1 MDYDVIILGGG
12 IVGCAVAYELSKYNL
27 NIALI
32 EKDFDIADDIS
43 FINTSIVYDGAEA
56 KDDRMAKLEQE
67 GNKLFDDICDKFNIP
82 FRRVPSLT
90 IAADEEDLKFI
101 EEIKNR
107 ADKIGIKG
115 VDIIDE
121 KSIKDMH
128 FEFPKKIKK
137 ALYNK
142 NTALVSP
149 YDLAISY
156 GEVAYDN
163 GVNFKMEEAVIDVQ
177 RMSKGLRVITNKSK
191 FTCRMV
197 VNTISTEGYG
207 INNNK
212 NVQSDNLIKKLTYIS
227 VDPKGIENQ
236 SNIIFTP
243 SNNNNFCYNI
253 PSLTGERI
261 FALVDDKPY
270 GFHSILKS
278 ASGFLKDLN
287 KNDVISFYHSEIS
300 LKGIFIDDKEIDKG
314 YINVAGASYGKITIT
329 PALAIRIAESV
340 SSFLNSS
347 KNNNFIDK
355 RRDFYRF
362 KVMNNKERNDII
374 ALDKKY
380 GKMVCLCNQVTE
392 GEIVDSIRRPLGAR
406 TLEGVKRRT
415 GAGMGSCHGAYC
427 TNKIISILAR
437 EMGKSPMEI
446 VDDSKNSYL
455 LNSRIKEFDDI

>member
-43 FINTSIVYDGAEA
+43 FVNTSIVYDGAEA
-56 KDDRMAKLEQE
+56 RDEMMSRLEQE
-67 GNKLFDDICDKFNIP
+67 GNKLFDDICEKFNIP
-82 FRRVPSLT
+82 FKRVPSLT
-90 IAADEEDLKFI
+90 IAEDEEDVRFI
-101 EEIKNR
+101 EEIKKR
-107 ADKIGIKG
+107 ADKRRIKG
-115 VDIIDE
+115 INIIDE
-121 KSIKDMH
+121 KSIKDMN
-128 FEFPKKIKK
+128 FEFPGKIKK

-142 NTALVSP
+142 NTAIVSP

-163 GVNFKMEEAVIDVQ
+163 GVNFKMEESVIDVQ

-197 VNTISTEGYG
+197 VNTISTEGYS
-207 INNNK
+207 INDNK
-212 NVQSDNLIKKLTYIS
+212 EDQRDTLRKKLTYIS
-227 VDPKGIENQ
+227 IDSKDKENQ
-236 SNIIFTP
+236 CNITFTP
-243 SNNNNFCYNI
+243 NNNNNYYYNLS
-253 PSLTGERI
+253 SLTGEKI
-261 FALVDDKPY
+261 FAIVDDKPY
-270 GFHSILKS
+270 GFHSILKC
-278 ASGFLKDLN
+278 ASRFIKDLN
-287 KNDVISFYHSEIS
+287 KNDVISFYHTEIS
-300 LKGIFIDDKEIDKG
+300 LSGIAIDDKEVDKG
-314 YINVAGASYGKITIT
+314 YINIAGASYGKITIT
-329 PALAIRIAESV
+329 PALAIRIAV
-340 SSFLNSS
+340 RVATFLGSS

-355 RRDFYRF
+355 RRDFYKF
-362 KVMNNKERNDII
+362 KAMSNKERNDII

-380 GKMVCLCNQVTE
+380 GKMICLCNQVTE

-446 VDDSKNSYL
+446 VDDSKNSFL
-455 LNSRIKEFDDI
+455 LSSRIKEFDDI